1 MIKKKIRYIIIV
13 ICLLLIAIKVISPI
27 AFAKDGMIT
36 RIKVDEFDKKDLYDI
51 YIYELDRIS
60 RHNGAVMKNVYFFN
74 LGFDEPHVESEE
86 RGAEIK
92 VEQVFPFLYKWKC
105 TSGDGDYRVI
115 INN

>member
-1 MIKKKIRYIIIV
+1 MFITHCNKSNK
-13 ICLLLIAIKVISPI
+13 PI

-74 LGFDEPHVESEE
+74 LGFDEPYVESEE

-92 VEQVFPFLYKWKC
+92 VEQVFPFC
-105 TSGDGDYRVI
+105 ISGNVLLAMVTI
-115 INN
+115 E